1 MNLAQA
7 AQRLGAPSE
16 RLVREPFAL

>member
-7 AQRLGAPSE
+7 AQRLWAPSE